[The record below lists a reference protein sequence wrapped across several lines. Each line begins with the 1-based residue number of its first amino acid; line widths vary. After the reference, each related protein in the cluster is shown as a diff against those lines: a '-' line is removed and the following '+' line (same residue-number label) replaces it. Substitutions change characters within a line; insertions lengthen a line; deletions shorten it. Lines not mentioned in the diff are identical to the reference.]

1 MDIEEYSK
9 LEEEQFEFI
18 GKMKDIVYIKKDKKI
33 IKLSSFTPAYENI
46 VNDKFYD
53 YYFKKVIL
61 DEQSGLSMDY
71 LIGFDIG
78 VDQALLISSFKEMR
92 KYCYENYIEN
102 YDVPN
107 IDTSGL
113 TDDDVLGISNKNH
126 VLRVDDDYF
135 VVINYDDEKI
145 NGKEFI
151 KKVYGSYEMKYIN
164 EYIRLMKRG
173 VKPVMLDLY
182 FRNKDVVLN
191 HKGKTYREFQ
201 IPKKNGKGFRN
212 IKEPY
217 DNFKE
222 IQKKLNEILEEI
234 YKSSSNRLR
243 YKLRRSIELR
253 KNEDVVSNFLD
264 RDDQMYAYTKGESA
278 LNCVTDIIVDLKNE
292 DIMNSDVLKL
302 DFSKFFE
309 SINWENIKNKC
320 HMLIGGN
327 NEKDPYVRFL
337 KKIILDEND
346 NLYMGNPISGTLS
359 NIVMLKAWSDIR
371 LRLSYMKVLGYIYAD
386 DMTFI
391 SSDPS
396 RSHLPVSKIIKTIKA
411 CLRDNG
417 LHNIKLN
424 EDKTTYQKG
433 NDRRI
438 LGINIID
445 SDKNGIRMG
454 IPKKSV
460 LRLRA
465 LVHNYGNSDDHDE
478 TEAQKIIGAYS
489 YFTSVLTLNKSN
501 LMYRKTIESRIFN
514 NGKFFERLLKLD
526 TVRSEKDL
534 RNIIDNREV
543 IISGHLLSLL
553 MREDHLLED
562 RYNEI
567 KKKYKISMGYN
578 SFISRLVGVTSSEM
592 VDELKI
598 QEFIKKV

>member
-33 IKLSSFTPAYENI
+33 IKLSSFAPVYENI
-46 VNDKFYD
+46 VNDKYYD
-53 YYFKKVIL
+53 YYFKTITL
-61 DEQSGLSMDY
+61 DEKSGLSMDY
-71 LIGFDIG
+71 LIGYDIG
-78 VDQALLISSFKEMR
+78 VDKSLMISSFKELR
-92 KYCYENYIEN
+92 KYCYENYINN

-107 IDTSGL
+107 IDNNGL
-113 TDDDVLGISNKNH
+113 DDDSMDSGNKNH
-126 VLRVDDDYF
+126 VLRVDDKYF
-135 VVINYDDEKI
+135 VIVNYDDGNV
-145 NGKEFI
+145 NGRSFI
-151 KKVYGSYEMKYIN
+151 KRVYGSYEIKYIN

-173 VKPVMLDLY
+173 IKPVMLDLY
-182 FRNKDVVLN
+182 FRNKDMVLN

-217 DNFKE
+217 DNFKV
-222 IQKKLNEILEEI
+222 IQKKLNETLEEI
-234 YKSSSNRLR
+234 YKSSDARLR
-243 YKLRRSIELR
+243 YKLKKSVDLR
-253 KNEDVVSNFLD
+253 KNEDVVSIFLN
-264 RDDQMYAYTKGESA
+264 RNNQMYAYTKGKSA
-278 LNCVTDIIVDLKNE
+278 LNCVTEIIFDMRDKE
-292 DIMNSDVLKL
+292 IIDSDVLKL

-327 NEKDPYVRFL
+327 DEKDPYVRFL
-337 KKIILDEND
+337 KKIILDEN
-346 NLYMGNPISGTLS
+346 NKLYMGNPISGTLS
-359 NIVMLKAWSDIR
+359 NIVMLKTWSDIR

-391 SSDPS
+391 SYDPS
-396 RSHLPVSKIIKTIKA
+396 RTHLPVSKIIKTIKA

-433 NDRRI
+433 NDRRV
-438 LGINIID
+438 LGVNIIKD
-445 SDKNGIRMG
+445 DKGGIRMG

-465 LVHNYGNSDDHDE
+465 LAHNYGNSNDHDE
-478 TEAQKIIGAYS
+478 NEALKIVGAYS
-489 YFTSVLTLNKSN
+489 YFTSVLNLNKGS
-501 LMYRKTIESRIFN
+501 LMYRRNIDSRIFSD
-514 NGKFFERLLKLD
+514 GKFFEKLLKLD
-526 TVRSEKDL
+526 TVKSEKDL
-534 RNIIDNREV
+534 RNIIDNKEAF
-543 IISGHLLSLL
+543 ISGHLLSLL

-567 KKKYKISMGYN
+567 KKRYKISMGYN
-578 SFISRLVGVTSSEM
+578 SFITRLVSIAKSE

>member
-33 IKLSSFTPAYENI
+33 IKLSSFSPVYENI
-46 VNDKFYD
+46 VNDKYYD
-53 YYFKKVIL
+53 YYFKTITL
-61 DEQSGLSMDY
+61 DEESGLSMDY
-71 LIGFDIG
+71 LIGYDIG
-78 VDQALLISSFKEMR
+78 VDKSLMISSFKELR
-92 KYCYENYIEN
+92 KYCYENYINN

-107 IDTSGL
+107 IDNNGL
-113 TDDDVLGISNKNH
+113 DDDSMDSGNKNH
-126 VLRVDDDYF
+126 VLRVDDKYF
-135 VVINYDDEKI
+135 VIVNYDDGNA
-145 NGKEFI
+145 NGKSFI
-151 KKVYGSYEMKYIN
+151 KKIYGSYEIKYIN
-164 EYIRLMKRG
+164 EYIKLMKRG
-173 VKPVMLDLY
+173 IKPVMLDLY
-182 FRNKDVVLN
+182 FRNKDMVLN

-217 DNFKE
+217 DNFKV
-222 IQKKLNEILEEI
+222 IQKKLNEILETI
-234 YKSSSNRLR
+234 YISSDNKLR
-243 YKLRRSIELR
+243 YTLRRSAELR
-253 KNEDVVSNFLD
+253 KNEDVVDIFLN
-264 RDDQMYAYTKGESA
+264 RKNQMYAYTKGKSA
-278 LNCVTDIIVDLKNE
+278 LNCVTEIIFDMRDKKL
-292 DIMNSDVLKL
+292 INSDVLKL

-327 NEKDPYVRFL
+327 DEKDPYVRFL

-346 NLYMGNPISGTLS
+346 KLYMGNPISGTMS
-359 NIVMLKAWSDIR
+359 NIIMLKAWSDIR

-391 SSDPS
+391 SYDPN

-438 LGINIID
+438 LGVNIIED
-445 SDKNGIRMG
+445 GEGKIRTG

-465 LVHNYGNSDDHDE
+465 LAHNYGNSNDHDDN
-478 TEAQKIIGAYS
+478 EALKILGAYS
-489 YFTSVLTLNKSN
+489 YFTSVLTLNRGN
-501 LMYRKTIESRIFN
+501 LMYRKNIDSRIFN
-514 NGKFFERLLKLD
+514 NGKFFEKLLKLD
-526 TVRSEKDL
+526 TVKSERDL
-534 RNIIDNREV
+534 RNIIDSKEAF
-543 IISGHLLSLL
+543 ISSHLLSLL

-567 KKKYKISMGYN
+567 KKRYKISMGYN
-578 SFISRLVGVTSSEM
+578 SFITRLVSITKSE

>member
-33 IKLSSFTPAYENI
+33 IKLSSFAPVYENI
-46 VNDKFYD
+46 VNDKYYD
-53 YYFKKVIL
+53 YYFKTITL
-61 DEQSGLSMDY
+61 DEESGLSMDY
-71 LIGFDIG
+71 LIGYDIG
-78 VDQALLISSFKEMR
+78 VDKSLMISSFKELR
-92 KYCYENYIEN
+92 KYCYENYINN

-107 IDTSGL
+107 IDNNGL
-113 TDDDVLGISNKNH
+113 DDDSMDSGNKNH
-126 VLRVDDDYF
+126 VLRVDDKYF
-135 VVINYDDEKI
+135 VIVNYDDGNV
-145 NGKEFI
+145 NGKSFI
-151 KKVYGSYEMKYIN
+151 KKIYGSYEIKYIN
-164 EYIRLMKRG
+164 EYIKLMKRG
-173 VKPVMLDLY
+173 IKPVMLDLY
-182 FRNKDVVLN
+182 FRNKDMVLN

-217 DNFKE
+217 DNFKV
-222 IQKKLNEILEEI
+222 IQKKLNEILEMI
-234 YKSSSNRLR
+234 YISSDNKLR
-243 YKLRRSIELR
+243 YTLRRSAELR
-253 KNEDVVSNFLD
+253 KNEDVVDIFLN
-264 RDDQMYAYTKGESA
+264 RKNQMYAYTKGKSA
-278 LNCVTDIIVDLKNE
+278 LNCVTEIIFDMRDKNL
-292 DIMNSDVLKL
+292 INNDVLKL

-327 NEKDPYVRFL
+327 DEKDPYVRFL

-346 NLYMGNPISGTLS
+346 KLYMGNPISGTMS
-359 NIVMLKAWSDIR
+359 NIIMLKAWSDIR

-391 SSDPS
+391 SYDPN

-438 LGINIID
+438 LGVNIIED
-445 SDKNGIRMG
+445 GEGKIRTG

-465 LVHNYGNSDDHDE
+465 LAHNYGNSNDHDDN
-478 TEAQKIIGAYS
+478 EALKILGAYS
-489 YFTSVLTLNKSN
+489 YFTSVLTLNRGN
-501 LMYRKTIESRIFN
+501 LMYRKNIDSRIFN
-514 NGKFFERLLKLD
+514 NGKFFEKLLKLD
-526 TVRSEKDL
+526 TVKSERDL
-534 RNIIDNREV
+534 RNIIDSKEAF
-543 IISGHLLSLL
+543 ISSHLLSLL

-567 KKKYKISMGYN
+567 KKRYKISMGYN
-578 SFISRLVGVTSSEM
+578 SFITRLVSITKSE

>member
-33 IKLSSFTPAYENI
+33 IKLSSFAPIYENI
-46 VNDKFYD
+46 VNGKFYG
-53 YYFKKVIL
+53 YHFRKLL
-61 DEQSGLSMDY
+61 DGKSGLCMEY
-71 LIGFDIG
+71 LLSSDTR
-78 VDQALLISSFKEMR
+78 VDHSLLISSFKELR
-92 KYCYENYIEN
+92 KYCYENYENN
-102 YDVPN
+102 YDGPD
-107 IDTSGL
+107 IDIKGL
-113 TDDDVLGISNKNH
+113 EDDSTDDGNKNH
-126 VLRVDDDYF
+126 VLRVDDEYF
-135 VVINYDDEKI
+135 VVIKYNDENV
-145 NGKEFI
+145 NGNSFI

-173 VKPVMLDLY
+173 IKPVMLDLY

-222 IQKKLNEILEEI
+222 IQKKLNGILEGI
-234 YKSSSNRLR
+234 YKSSDIRLKYRLR
-243 YKLRRSIELR
+243 KSKELR
-253 KNEDVVSNFLD
+253 KNEDVVNNFLN
-264 RDDQMYAYTKGESA
+264 RKNQMYAYTKGKSA
-278 LNCVTDIIVDLKNE
+278 LNCITDIVSDMKNE
-292 DIMNSDVLKL
+292 EITNSDILKL

-327 NEKDPYVRFL
+327 NEKDPYVKFL
-337 KKIILDEND
+337 KKIMLDEND

-391 SSDPS
+391 SCDPN
-396 RSHLPVSKIIKTIKA
+396 RNQLPVSKIIKTIKA

-433 NDRRI
+433 NDRRV
-438 LGINIID
+438 LGVNIIED
-445 SDKNGIRMG
+445 DKSGIRMG

-478 TEAQKIIGAYS
+478 NEAQKIIGAYS
-489 YFTSVLTLNKSN
+489 YFTSVLALNKHN
-501 LMYRKTIESRIFN
+501 LMYRKNVESRIFS
-514 NGKFFERLLKLD
+514 NGKFFERFLKLD
-526 TVRSEKDL
+526 MVRSEKDL
-534 RNIIDNREV
+534 RNIIYSKEAF
-543 IISGHLLSLL
+543 ISGHMLSLL

-567 KKKYKISMGYN
+567 KKKYRISMGYN
-578 SFISRLVGVTSSEM
+578 SFIARLVTITSNEM
-592 VDELKI
+592 DELKI

>member
-33 IKLSSFTPAYENI
+33 IKLSSFAPVYENI
-46 VNDKFYD
+46 VNDKYYD
-53 YYFKKVIL
+53 YYFKTITL
-61 DEQSGLSMDY
+61 DEESGLSMDY
-71 LIGFDIG
+71 LIGYDIG
-78 VDQALLISSFKEMR
+78 VDKSLMISSFKELR
-92 KYCYENYIEN
+92 KYCYENYINN

-107 IDTSGL
+107 IDNNGL
-113 TDDDVLGISNKNH
+113 DDDSMDSGNKNH
-126 VLRVDDDYF
+126 VLRVDDKYF
-135 VVINYDDEKI
+135 VIVNYDDGNV
-145 NGKEFI
+145 NGKSFI
-151 KKVYGSYEMKYIN
+151 KKIYGSYEIKYIN
-164 EYIRLMKRG
+164 EYIKLMKRG
-173 VKPVMLDLY
+173 IKPVMLDLY
-182 FRNKDVVLN
+182 FRNKDMVLN

-217 DNFKE
+217 DNFKV
-222 IQKKLNEILEEI
+222 IQKKLNEILEMI
-234 YKSSSNRLR
+234 YISSDNKLR
-243 YKLRRSIELR
+243 YTLRRSAELR
-253 KNEDVVSNFLD
+253 KNEDVVDIFLN
-264 RDDQMYAYTKGESA
+264 RKNQMYAYTKGKSA
-278 LNCVTDIIVDLKNE
+278 LNCVTEIIFDMRDKKL
-292 DIMNSDVLKL
+292 INSDVLKL

-327 NEKDPYVRFL
+327 DEKDPYVRFL

-346 NLYMGNPISGTLS
+346 KLYMGNPISGTMS
-359 NIVMLKAWSDIR
+359 NIIMLKAWSDIR

-391 SSDPS
+391 SYDPN
-396 RSHLPVSKIIKTIKA
+396 RPHLPVSKIIKTIKA

-438 LGINIID
+438 LGVNIIED
-445 SDKNGIRMG
+445 GEGKIRTG

-465 LVHNYGNSDDHDE
+465 LAHNYGNSNDHDDN
-478 TEAQKIIGAYS
+478 EALKILGAYS
-489 YFTSVLTLNKSN
+489 YFTSVLTLNRGN
-501 LMYRKTIESRIFN
+501 LMYRKNIDSRIFN
-514 NGKFFERLLKLD
+514 NGKFFEKLLKLD
-526 TVRSEKDL
+526 TVKSERDL
-534 RNIIDNREV
+534 RNIIDNKEAF
-543 IISGHLLSLL
+543 ISSHLLSLL

-567 KKKYKISMGYN
+567 KKRYKISMGYN
-578 SFISRLVGVTSSEM
+578 SFITRLVSITKSE

>member
-33 IKLSSFTPAYENI
+33 IKLSSFAPVYENI
-46 VNDKFYD
+46 VNDKYYD
-53 YYFKKVIL
+53 YYFKTITL
-61 DEQSGLSMDY
+61 DEESGLSMDY
-71 LIGFDIG
+71 LIGYDIG
-78 VDQALLISSFKEMR
+78 VDKSLMISSFKELR
-92 KYCYENYIEN
+92 KYCYENYINN

-107 IDTSGL
+107 IDNNGL
-113 TDDDVLGISNKNH
+113 DDDSMDSGNKNH
-126 VLRVDDDYF
+126 VLRVDDKYF
-135 VVINYDDEKI
+135 VIVNYDDGNV
-145 NGKEFI
+145 NGKSFI
-151 KKVYGSYEMKYIN
+151 KKIYGSYEIKYIN
-164 EYIRLMKRG
+164 EYIKLMKRG
-173 VKPVMLDLY
+173 IKPVMLDLY
-182 FRNKDVVLN
+182 FRNKDMVLN
-191 HKGKTYREFQ
+191 HKGKTCREFQ

-217 DNFKE
+217 DNFKV
-222 IQKKLNEILEEI
+222 IQKKLNEILEMI
-234 YKSSSNRLR
+234 YISSDNKLR
-243 YKLRRSIELR
+243 YTLRRSAELR
-253 KNEDVVSNFLD
+253 KNEDVVDIFLN
-264 RDDQMYAYTKGESA
+264 RKNQMYAYTKGKSA
-278 LNCVTDIIVDLKNE
+278 LNCVTEIIFDMRDKKL
-292 DIMNSDVLKL
+292 INSDVLKL

-327 NEKDPYVRFL
+327 DEKDPYVRFL

-346 NLYMGNPISGTLS
+346 KLYMGNPISGTMS
-359 NIVMLKAWSDIR
+359 NIIMLKAWSDIR

-391 SSDPS
+391 SYDPN
-396 RSHLPVSKIIKTIKA
+396 RPHLPVSKIIKTIKA

-438 LGINIID
+438 LGVNIIED
-445 SDKNGIRMG
+445 GEGKIRTG

-465 LVHNYGNSDDHDE
+465 LAHNYGNSNDHDDN
-478 TEAQKIIGAYS
+478 EALKILGAYS
-489 YFTSVLTLNKSN
+489 YFTSVLTLNRGN
-501 LMYRKTIESRIFN
+501 LMYRKNTDSRIFN
-514 NGKFFERLLKLD
+514 NGKFFEKLLKLD
-526 TVRSEKDL
+526 TVKSERDL
-534 RNIIDNREV
+534 RNIIDNKEAF
-543 IISGHLLSLL
+543 ISSHLLSLL

-567 KKKYKISMGYN
+567 KKRYKISMGYN
-578 SFISRLVGVTSSEM
+578 SFITRLVSITKSE

>member
-33 IKLSSFTPAYENI
+33 IKLSSFSPVYENI
-46 VNDKFYD
+46 VNDKYYD
-53 YYFKKVIL
+53 YYFKTITL
-61 DEQSGLSMDY
+61 DEESGLSMDY
-71 LIGFDIG
+71 LIGYDIG
-78 VDQALLISSFKEMR
+78 VDKSLMISSFKELR
-92 KYCYENYIEN
+92 KYCYENYINN

-107 IDTSGL
+107 IDNNGL
-113 TDDDVLGISNKNH
+113 DDDSMDSGNKNH
-126 VLRVDDDYF
+126 VLRVDDKYF
-135 VVINYDDEKI
+135 VIVNYDDGNV
-145 NGKEFI
+145 NGKSFI
-151 KKVYGSYEMKYIN
+151 KKIYGSYEIKYIN
-164 EYIRLMKRG
+164 EYIKLMKRG
-173 VKPVMLDLY
+173 IKPVMLDLY
-182 FRNKDVVLN
+182 FRNKDMVLN

-217 DNFKE
+217 DNFKV
-222 IQKKLNEILEEI
+222 IQKKLNEILETI
-234 YKSSSNRLR
+234 YISSDNKLR
-243 YKLRRSIELR
+243 YTLRRSAELR
-253 KNEDVVSNFLD
+253 KNEDVVDIFLN
-264 RDDQMYAYTKGESA
+264 RKNQMYAYTKGKSA
-278 LNCVTDIIVDLKNE
+278 LNCVTEIIFDMRDKKL
-292 DIMNSDVLKL
+292 INSDVLKL

-327 NEKDPYVRFL
+327 DEKDPYVRFL

-346 NLYMGNPISGTLS
+346 KLYMGNPISGTMS
-359 NIVMLKAWSDIR
+359 NIIMLKAWSDIR

-386 DMTFI
+386 DITFI
-391 SSDPS
+391 SYDPN

-438 LGINIID
+438 LGVNIIED
-445 SDKNGIRMG
+445 GEGKIRTG

-465 LVHNYGNSDDHDE
+465 LAHNYGNSNDHDDN
-478 TEAQKIIGAYS
+478 EALKILGAYS
-489 YFTSVLTLNKSN
+489 YFTSVLTLNRGN
-501 LMYRKTIESRIFN
+501 LMYRKNIDSRIFN
-514 NGKFFERLLKLD
+514 NGKFFEKLLKLD
-526 TVRSEKDL
+526 TVKSERDL
-534 RNIIDNREV
+534 RNIIDSKEAF
-543 IISGHLLSLL
+543 ISSHLLSLL

-567 KKKYKISMGYN
+567 KKRYKISMGYN
-578 SFISRLVGVTSSEM
+578 SFITRLVSITKSE

>member
-33 IKLSSFTPAYENI
+33 IKLSSFSPVYENI
-46 VNDKFYD
+46 VNDKYYD
-53 YYFKKVIL
+53 YYFKTITL
-61 DEQSGLSMDY
+61 DEESGLSMDY
-71 LIGFDIG
+71 LIGYDIG
-78 VDQALLISSFKEMR
+78 VDKSLMISSFKELR
-92 KYCYENYIEN
+92 KYCYENYINN

-107 IDTSGL
+107 IDNNGL
-113 TDDDVLGISNKNH
+113 DDDSMDSGNKNH
-126 VLRVDDDYF
+126 VLRVDDKYF
-135 VVINYDDEKI
+135 VIVNYDDGNV
-145 NGKEFI
+145 NGKSFI
-151 KKVYGSYEMKYIN
+151 KKIYGSYEIKYIN
-164 EYIRLMKRG
+164 EYIKLMKRG
-173 VKPVMLDLY
+173 IKPVMLDLY
-182 FRNKDVVLN
+182 FRNKDMVLN

-217 DNFKE
+217 DNFKV
-222 IQKKLNEILEEI
+222 IQKKLNEILETI
-234 YKSSSNRLR
+234 YISSDNKLR
-243 YKLRRSIELR
+243 YTLRRSAELR
-253 KNEDVVSNFLD
+253 KNEDVVDIFLN
-264 RDDQMYAYTKGESA
+264 RKNQMYAYTKGKSA
-278 LNCVTDIIVDLKNE
+278 LNCVTEIIFDMRDKKL
-292 DIMNSDVLKL
+292 INSDVLKL

-327 NEKDPYVRFL
+327 DEKDPYVRFL

-346 NLYMGNPISGTLS
+346 KLYMGNPISGTMS
-359 NIVMLKAWSDIR
+359 NIIMLKAWSDIR

-391 SSDPS
+391 SYDPN

-438 LGINIID
+438 LGVNIIED
-445 SDKNGIRMG
+445 GEGKIRTG

-465 LVHNYGNSDDHDE
+465 LAHNYGNSNDHDDN
-478 TEAQKIIGAYS
+478 EALKILGAYS
-489 YFTSVLTLNKSN
+489 YFTSVLTLNRGN
-501 LMYRKTIESRIFN
+501 LMYRKNIDSRIFN
-514 NGKFFERLLKLD
+514 NGKFFEKLLKLD
-526 TVRSEKDL
+526 TVKSERDL
-534 RNIIDNREV
+534 RNIIDSKEAF
-543 IISGHLLSLL
+543 ISSHLLSLL

-567 KKKYKISMGYN
+567 KKRYKISMGYN
-578 SFISRLVGVTSSEM
+578 SFITRLVSITKSE

>member
-33 IKLSSFTPAYENI
+33 IKLSSFAPVYENI
-46 VNDKFYD
+46 VNDKYYD
-53 YYFKKVIL
+53 YYFKTITL
-61 DEQSGLSMDY
+61 DEKSGLSMDY
-71 LIGFDIG
+71 LIGYDIG
-78 VDQALLISSFKEMR
+78 VDKSLMISSFKELR
-92 KYCYENYIEN
+92 KYCYENYINN

-107 IDTSGL
+107 IDNNGL
-113 TDDDVLGISNKNH
+113 DDDSMDSGNKNH
-126 VLRVDDDYF
+126 VLRVDDKYF
-135 VVINYDDEKI
+135 VIVNYDDGNV
-145 NGKEFI
+145 NGRSFI
-151 KKVYGSYEMKYIN
+151 KRVYGSYEIKYIN

-173 VKPVMLDLY
+173 IKPVMLDLY
-182 FRNKDVVLN
+182 FRNKDMVLN

-217 DNFKE
+217 DNFKV

-234 YKSSSNRLR
+234 YKSSDARLR
-243 YKLRRSIELR
+243 YKLKKSVDLR
-253 KNEDVVSNFLD
+253 KNEDVVSIFLN
-264 RDDQMYAYTKGESA
+264 RNNQMYAYTKGKSA
-278 LNCVTDIIVDLKNE
+278 LNCVTEIIFDMRDKE
-292 DIMNSDVLKL
+292 IIDSDVLKL

-327 NEKDPYVRFL
+327 DEKDPYVRFL
-337 KKIILDEND
+337 KKIILDEN
-346 NLYMGNPISGTLS
+346 NKLYMGNPISGTLS
-359 NIVMLKAWSDIR
+359 NIVMLKTWSDIR

-391 SSDPS
+391 SYDPS
-396 RSHLPVSKIIKTIKA
+396 RTHLPVSKIIKTIKA

-433 NDRRI
+433 NDRRV
-438 LGINIID
+438 LGVNIIKD
-445 SDKNGIRMG
+445 DKGGIRMG

-465 LVHNYGNSDDHDE
+465 LAHNYGNSNDHDE
-478 TEAQKIIGAYS
+478 NEALKIVGAYS
-489 YFTSVLTLNKSN
+489 YFTSVLNLNKGS
-501 LMYRKTIESRIFN
+501 LMYRRNIDSRIFSD
-514 NGKFFERLLKLD
+514 GKFFEKLLKLD
-526 TVRSEKDL
+526 TVKSEKDL
-534 RNIIDNREV
+534 RNIIDNKEAF
-543 IISGHLLSLL
+543 ISGHLLSLL

-567 KKKYKISMGYN
+567 KKRYKISMGYN
-578 SFISRLVGVTSSEM
+578 SFITRLVSIAKSE

>member
-33 IKLSSFTPAYENI
+33 IKLSSFAPVYENI
-46 VNDKFYD
+46 VNDKYYD
-53 YYFKKVIL
+53 YYFKTITL
-61 DEQSGLSMDY
+61 DEESGLSMDY
-71 LIGFDIG
+71 LIGYDIG
-78 VDQALLISSFKEMR
+78 VDKSLMISSFKELR
-92 KYCYENYIEN
+92 KYCYENYINN

-107 IDTSGL
+107 IDNNGL
-113 TDDDVLGISNKNH
+113 DDDSMDSGNKNH
-126 VLRVDDDYF
+126 VLRVDDKYF
-135 VVINYDDEKI
+135 VIVNYDDGNV
-145 NGKEFI
+145 NGKSFI
-151 KKVYGSYEMKYIN
+151 KKIYGSYEIKYIN
-164 EYIRLMKRG
+164 EYIKLMKRG
-173 VKPVMLDLY
+173 IKPVMLDLY
-182 FRNKDVVLN
+182 FRNKDMVLN

-217 DNFKE
+217 DNFKV
-222 IQKKLNEILEEI
+222 IQKKLNEILEMI
-234 YKSSSNRLR
+234 YISSDNKLR
-243 YKLRRSIELR
+243 YTLRRSAELR
-253 KNEDVVSNFLD
+253 KNEDVVDIFLN
-264 RDDQMYAYTKGESA
+264 RKNQMYAYTKGKSA
-278 LNCVTDIIVDLKNE
+278 LNCVTEIIFDMRDKKL
-292 DIMNSDVLKL
+292 INSDVLKL

-327 NEKDPYVRFL
+327 DEKDHYVRFL

-346 NLYMGNPISGTLS
+346 KLYMGNPISGTMS
-359 NIVMLKAWSDIR
+359 NIIMLKAWSDIR

-391 SSDPS
+391 SYDPN
-396 RSHLPVSKIIKTIKA
+396 RPHLPVSKIIKTIKA

-438 LGINIID
+438 LGVNIIED
-445 SDKNGIRMG
+445 GEGKIRTG

-465 LVHNYGNSDDHDE
+465 LAHNYGNSNDHDDN
-478 TEAQKIIGAYS
+478 EALKILGAYS
-489 YFTSVLTLNKSN
+489 YFTSVLTLNRCN
-501 LMYRKTIESRIFN
+501 LMYRKNIDSRIFN
-514 NGKFFERLLKLD
+514 NGKFFEKLLKLD
-526 TVRSEKDL
+526 TVKSERDL
-534 RNIIDNREV
+534 RNIIDNKEAF
-543 IISGHLLSLL
+543 ISSHLLSLL

-567 KKKYKISMGYN
+567 KKRYKISMGYN
-578 SFISRLVGVTSSEM
+578 SFITRLVSIAKSE

>member
-33 IKLSSFTPAYENI
+33 IKLSSFAPVYENI
-46 VNDKFYD
+46 VNDKYYD
-53 YYFKKVIL
+53 YYFKTITL
-61 DEQSGLSMDY
+61 DEKSSLSMDY
-71 LIGFDIG
+71 LIGYDIG
-78 VDQALLISSFKEMR
+78 VDKSLMISSFKELR
-92 KYCYENYIEN
+92 KYCYENYINN

-107 IDTSGL
+107 IDNNDL
-113 TDDDVLGISNKNH
+113 DDDSMDSGNKNH
-126 VLRVDDDYF
+126 VLRVDDKYF
-135 VVINYDDEKI
+135 VIVNYDDGNV
-145 NGKEFI
+145 NGKSFI
-151 KKVYGSYEMKYIN
+151 KRVYGSYDIKYIN
-164 EYIRLMKRG
+164 EYIKLMKRG
-173 VKPVMLDLY
+173 IKPIMLDLY
-182 FRNKDVVLN
+182 FRNKDMVLN

-217 DNFKE
+217 DNFKV

-234 YKSSSNRLR
+234 YKSSDVRLR
-243 YKLRRSIELR
+243 YKLKKSVDLR
-253 KNEDVVSNFLD
+253 KNEDVVSIFLN
-264 RDDQMYAYTKGESA
+264 RNNQMYAYTKGKSA
-278 LNCVTDIIVDLKNE
+278 LNCVTEIIFDMRDKE
-292 DIMNSDVLKL
+292 IIDSDVLKL

-327 NEKDPYVRFL
+327 DEKDPYVRFL
-337 KKIILDEND
+337 KKIILDEN
-346 NLYMGNPISGTLS
+346 NKLYMGNPISGTLS
-359 NIVMLKAWSDIR
+359 NIVMLKTWSDIR

-391 SSDPS
+391 SYDPS
-396 RSHLPVSKIIKTIKA
+396 RTHLPVSKIIKTIKA

-433 NDRRI
+433 NDRRV
-438 LGINIID
+438 LGVNIIKD
-445 SDKNGIRMG
+445 DKGGIRMG

-465 LVHNYGNSDDHDE
+465 LAHNYGNSNDHDE
-478 TEAQKIIGAYS
+478 NEALKIVGAYS
-489 YFTSVLTLNKSN
+489 YFTSVLNLNKGS
-501 LMYRKTIESRIFN
+501 LMYRRNIDSRIFSD
-514 NGKFFERLLKLD
+514 GKFFEKLLKLD
-526 TVRSEKDL
+526 TVKSEKDL
-534 RNIIDNREV
+534 RNIIDNKEAF
-543 IISGHLLSLL
+543 ISGHLLSLL

-567 KKKYKISMGYN
+567 KKRYKISMGYN
-578 SFISRLVGVTSSEM
+578 SFITRLVSIAKSE

>member
-33 IKLSSFTPAYENI
+33 IKLSSFAPVYENI
-46 VNDKFYD
+46 VNDKYCD
-53 YYFKKVIL
+53 YYFKTITL
-61 DEQSGLSMDY
+61 DEESGLSIDY
-71 LIGFDIG
+71 LIGYDIG
-78 VDQALLISSFKEMR
+78 VDKSLMISSFKELR
-92 KYCYENYIEN
+92 KYCYENYINN

-107 IDTSGL
+107 IDNSGL
-113 TDDDVLGISNKNH
+113 DDESVDNGNKNH
-126 VLRVDDDYF
+126 VLRVDDKYF
-135 VVINYDDEKI
+135 VIVNYDDGNV
-145 NGKEFI
+145 NGKSFI
-151 KKVYGSYEMKYIN
+151 KKIYGSYEIKYIN
-164 EYIRLMKRG
+164 EYIKLMKRG
-173 VKPVMLDLY
+173 IKPVMLDLY
-182 FRNKDVVLN
+182 FRNKDMVLN

-217 DNFKE
+217 DNFKV
-222 IQKKLNEILEEI
+222 IQKKLNEILETI
-234 YKSSSNRLR
+234 YISSDNKLR
-243 YKLRRSIELR
+243 YTLRRSAELR
-253 KNEDVVSNFLD
+253 KNEDVVDIFLN
-264 RDDQMYAYTKGESA
+264 RKNQMYAYTKGKSA
-278 LNCVTDIIVDLKNE
+278 LNCVTEIIFDMRDKNL
-292 DIMNSDVLKL
+292 INSDVLKL

-320 HMLIGGN
+320 HTLIGGN
-327 NEKDPYVRFL
+327 DEKDPYVRFL

-346 NLYMGNPISGTLS
+346 KLYMGNPISGTMS
-359 NIVMLKAWSDIR
+359 NIIMLKAWSDIG

-391 SSDPS
+391 SYDPN
-396 RSHLPVSKIIKTIKA
+396 RPHLPVSKIIKTIKA

-438 LGINIID
+438 LGVNIIED
-445 SDKNGIRMG
+445 GEGKIRTG

-465 LVHNYGNSDDHDE
+465 LAHNYGNSNDHDDN
-478 TEAQKIIGAYS
+478 EALKILGAYS
-489 YFTSVLTLNKSN
+489 YFTSVLTLNRGN
-501 LMYRKTIESRIFN
+501 LMYRKNVESRIFN
-514 NGKFFERLLKLD
+514 NGKFFEKLLKLD
-526 TVRSEKDL
+526 IVRSEKDL
-534 RNIIDNREV
+534 RNIIDNKEAF
-543 IISGHLLSLL
+543 ISGHLLSLL

-567 KKKYKISMGYN
+567 KKRYKISMGYN
-578 SFISRLVGVTSSEM
+578 SFITRLVSIANSE

>member
-33 IKLSSFTPAYENI
+33 IKLSSFAPVYENI
-46 VNDKFYD
+46 VNDKYYD
-53 YYFKKVIL
+53 YYFKTITL
-61 DEQSGLSMDY
+61 DEKSGLSMDY
-71 LIGFDIG
+71 LIGYDIG
-78 VDQALLISSFKEMR
+78 VDKSLMISSFKELR
-92 KYCYENYIEN
+92 KYCYENYINN

-107 IDTSGL
+107 IDNNGL
-113 TDDDVLGISNKNH
+113 DDDSMDSGNKNH
-126 VLRVDDDYF
+126 VLRVDDKYF
-135 VVINYDDEKI
+135 VIVNYDDGNV
-145 NGKEFI
+145 NGKSFI
-151 KKVYGSYEMKYIN
+151 KKIYGSYEIKYIN
-164 EYIRLMKRG
+164 EYIKLMKRG
-173 VKPVMLDLY
+173 IKPVMLDLY
-182 FRNKDVVLN
+182 FRNKDMVLN

-217 DNFKE
+217 DNFKV
-222 IQKKLNEILEEI
+222 IQKKLNEILETI
-234 YKSSSNRLR
+234 YISSDNKLR
-243 YKLRRSIELR
+243 YTLRRSAELR
-253 KNEDVVSNFLD
+253 KNEDVVDIFLN
-264 RDDQMYAYTKGESA
+264 RKNQMYAYTKGKSA
-278 LNCVTDIIVDLKNE
+278 LNCVTEIIFDMRDKKL
-292 DIMNSDVLKL
+292 INSDVLKL

-327 NEKDPYVRFL
+327 DEKDPYVRFL

-346 NLYMGNPISGTLS
+346 KLYMGNPISGTMS
-359 NIVMLKAWSDIR
+359 NIIMLKAWSDIR

-391 SSDPS
+391 SYDPN

-438 LGINIID
+438 LGVNIIED
-445 SDKNGIRMG
+445 GEGKIRTG

-465 LVHNYGNSDDHDE
+465 LAHNYGNSNDHDDN
-478 TEAQKIIGAYS
+478 EALKILGVYS
-489 YFTSVLTLNKSN
+489 YFTSVLTLNRGN
-501 LMYRKTIESRIFN
+501 LMYRKNIDSRIFN
-514 NGKFFERLLKLD
+514 NGKFFEKLLKLD
-526 TVRSEKDL
+526 TVKSERDL
-534 RNIIDNREV
+534 RNIIDSKEAF
-543 IISGHLLSLL
+543 ISSHLLSLL

-567 KKKYKISMGYN
+567 KKRYKISMGYN
-578 SFISRLVGVTSSEM
+578 SFITRLVSITKSE

>member
-33 IKLSSFTPAYENI
+33 IKLSSFSPVYENI
-46 VNDKFYD
+46 VNDKYYD
-53 YYFKKVIL
+53 YYFKTITL
-61 DEQSGLSMDY
+61 DEESGLSMDY
-71 LIGFDIG
+71 LIGYDIG
-78 VDQALLISSFKEMR
+78 VDKSLMISSFKELR
-92 KYCYENYIEN
+92 KYCYENYINN

-107 IDTSGL
+107 IDNNGL
-113 TDDDVLGISNKNH
+113 DDDSMDSGNKNH
-126 VLRVDDDYF
+126 VLRVDDKYF
-135 VVINYDDEKI
+135 VIVNYDDGNV
-145 NGKEFI
+145 NGKSFI
-151 KKVYGSYEMKYIN
+151 KKIYGSYEIKYIN
-164 EYIRLMKRG
+164 EYIKLMKRG
-173 VKPVMLDLY
+173 IKPVMLDLY
-182 FRNKDVVLN
+182 FRNKDMVLN

-217 DNFKE
+217 DNFKV
-222 IQKKLNEILEEI
+222 IQKKLNEILETI
-234 YKSSSNRLR
+234 YISSDNKLR
-243 YKLRRSIELR
+243 YTLRRSAELR
-253 KNEDVVSNFLD
+253 KNEDVVDIFLN
-264 RDDQMYAYTKGESA
+264 RKNQMYAYTKGKSA
-278 LNCVTDIIVDLKNE
+278 LNCVTEIIFDMRDKKL
-292 DIMNSDVLKL
+292 INSDVLKL

-309 SINWENIKNKC
+309 SMNWENIKNKC

-327 NEKDPYVRFL
+327 DEKDPYVRFL

-346 NLYMGNPISGTLS
+346 KLYMGNPISGTMS
-359 NIVMLKAWSDIR
+359 NIIMLKAWSDIR

-391 SSDPS
+391 SYDPN

-438 LGINIID
+438 LGVNIIED
-445 SDKNGIRMG
+445 GEGKIRTG

-465 LVHNYGNSDDHDE
+465 LAHNYGNSNDHDDN
-478 TEAQKIIGAYS
+478 EALKILGAYS
-489 YFTSVLTLNKSN
+489 YFTSVLTLNRCN
-501 LMYRKTIESRIFN
+501 LMYRKNIDSRIFN
-514 NGKFFERLLKLD
+514 NGKFFEKLLKLD
-526 TVRSEKDL
+526 TVKSERDL
-534 RNIIDNREV
+534 RNIIDSKEAF
-543 IISGHLLSLL
+543 ISSHLLSLL

-567 KKKYKISMGYN
+567 KKRYKISMGYN
-578 SFISRLVGVTSSEM
+578 SFITRLVSITKSE